1 MAGILRV
8 GKPEIEVRLRRDA
21 RSRRMTL
28 RVAGLA
34 AGGPV
39 LTIPTAAPISA
50 ARAFLDDHE
59 DWLRRHLAERPRIAV
74 RDGTVLPF
82 GDGELA
88 IRALGGPASGSAPGP
103 VSRRLLHAN
112 GVLHVPGRSEY
123 LPGRVAAFLRE
134 AAREACAGASDRHST
149 ALGRPVRRISLRDP
163 RARWGSCTTRGD
175 LMFSWRLALAPRS
188 VLDYVVAHE
197 VAHLA
202 EMNHS
207 ERFWAVVARLC
218 PGYEGPRGWLRREGA
233 RLHGYDFSR
242 PEAGES
248 RP

>member
-1 MAGILRV
+1 MAGILRI
-8 GKPEIEVRLRRDA
+8 GTPEIEVRVRRDA

-50 ARAFLDDHE
+50 ARTFLDHHE
-59 DWLRRHLAERPRIAV
+59 DWLRRHLAARPRIVV

-82 GDGELA
+82 GDGELV
-88 IRALGGPASGSAPGP
+88 IRAEEPQSGANGR
-103 VSRRLLHAN
+103 SRGSRLSYAD
-112 GVLHVPGRSEY
+112 GVLHVSGRPEH
-123 LPGRVAAFLRE
+123 LPGQVAAFLRE
-134 AAREACAGASDRHST
+134 AARAACAEGCDRYAA
-149 ALGRPVRRISLRDP
+149 ALGRPVHRITLRDP
-163 RARWGSCTTRGD
+163 RARWGSCTARGD

-218 PGYEGPRGWLRREGA
+218 PGYAAPRDWLRREGG

-242 PEAGES
+242 PEPEMA